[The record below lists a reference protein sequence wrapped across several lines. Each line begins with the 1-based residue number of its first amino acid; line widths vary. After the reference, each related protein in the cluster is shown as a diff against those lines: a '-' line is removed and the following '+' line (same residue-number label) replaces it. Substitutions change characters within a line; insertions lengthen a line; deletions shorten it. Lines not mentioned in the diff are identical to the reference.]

1 MICMATNILKAVRK
15 ERGRECWRWTKLT
28 REENATNEN
37 KKKCYWNKL
46 IVYETFLFQI
56 VLDLQKSVFH

>member
-15 ERGRECWRWTKLT
+15 ERGRECWRGTKLT

-37 KKKCYWNKL
+37 KKNV
-46 IVYETFLFQI
+46 IEI
-56 VLDLQKSVFH
+56 N